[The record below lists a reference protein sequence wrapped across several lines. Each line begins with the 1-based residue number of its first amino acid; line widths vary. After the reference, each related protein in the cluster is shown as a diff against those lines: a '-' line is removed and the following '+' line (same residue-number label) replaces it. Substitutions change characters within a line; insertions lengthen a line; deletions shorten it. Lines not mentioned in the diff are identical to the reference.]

1 MSARFCTFEVDS
13 LLVGVPVDRVQE
25 ILRYQDVTR
34 VPLVDRAVH
43 GLINLR
49 GQIITAIDLRV
60 RLQLPER
67 QEHSDLMSVVIQNAD
82 GAVSLLVDRIGE
94 VVEVDHAQYERS
106 PETLTGFAAAL
117 IPGTFKLPDRL
128 LHVLDVGLAI
138 DVGEPALA

>member
-13 LLVGVPVDRVQE
+13 MLLGIPVDRIQE

-34 VPLVDRAVH
+34 VPLVHPAVH

-67 QEHSDLMSVVIQNAD
+67 ADHSKLMSVVVQSVD

-94 VVEVDHAQYERS
+94 VVDVHFSQYERA
-106 PETLTGFAAAL
+106 PQTLTGIAATL

-138 DVGEPALA
+138 DLAEPVLL

>member
-1 MSARFCTFEVDS
+1 MDARFCTFEVDT
-13 LLVGVPVDRVQE
+13 LLIGVPVDRVQE
-25 ILRYQDVTR
+25 ILRYQEVTR

-67 QEHSDLMSVVIQNAD
+67 QDNFEPMSVVIQNVD

-94 VVEVDHAQYERS
+94 VVEVDYANYERS
-106 PETLTGFAAAL
+106 PETLTGMAATL
-117 IPGTFKLPDRL
+117 IPGTFKLPGRL
-128 LHVLDVGLAI
+128 LHVLDVALAI
-138 DVGEPALA
+138 EVGEPVLS